1 MAVCDYCNKN
11 FNFFGVSE
19 NGYTYCS
26 GKCKDQAQALLKCLD
41 RFNRQEIDAYIER
54 VHSGPCKQCGQSRP
68 VDFYQSYRVF
78 SVIIFTRWTTH
89 NHFVCRPCARNEQLK
104 SLAYSALLGWWG
116 FPFGLILTPIQI
128 IRNIVGLAGSS
139 DGSRP
144 SVRLQNLLRL
154 NLARQVAAGDAA
166 TRTTT

>member
-1 MAVCDYCNKN
+1 MAVCDCCNKS
-11 FNFFGVSE
+11 FSLFGVSE

-26 GKCKDQAQALLKCLD
+26 AKCKDQAQALLKALD
-41 RFNRQEIDAYIER
+41 GFNPQEIDAYIER
-54 VHSGPCKQCGQSRP
+54 VHSGPCKQCGQSGP

-89 NHFVCRPCARNEQLK
+89 NHFVCRLCARKEQLK

-128 IRNIVGLAGSS
+128 IRNVVGLADSS
-139 DGSRP
+139 DRSHP
-144 SVRLQNLLRL
+144 SVRLQKLLKL
-154 NLARQVAAGDAA
+154 NLARQVAAAP
-166 TRTTT
+166 R